1 MKRENSLQKK
11 SEWAF
16 KEDWIEDVTEDNDL
30 VYLGAALATEV
41 FEKTK
46 TNTEKKRLKNQVN
59 KINKDLGRLN
69 AEKDDEEKTPGQ
81 FAEEVQIEI
90 ERKTTSK
97 RGDLAKN

>member
-1 MKRENSLQKK
+1 MNRK
-11 SEWAF
+11 
-16 KEDWIEDVTEDNDL
+16 DVTEDNDL
-30 VYLGAALATEV
+30 VYLGVALATEV

-81 FAEEVQIEI
+81 FAEEVQIER
-90 ERKTTSK
+90 ERKTKSK

>member
-1 MKRENSLQKK
+1 MNQK
-11 SEWAF
+11 
-16 KEDWIEDVTEDNDL
+16 DVTEDNDL

-81 FAEEVQIEI
+81 FAEEVQIER
-90 ERKTTSK
+90 ERKTKSK

>member
-1 MKRENSLQKK
+1 MNRK
-11 SEWAF
+11 
-16 KEDWIEDVTEDNDL
+16 DVTEDNDL

-81 FAEEVQIEI
+81 FVEEVQIER
-90 ERKTTSK
+90 ERKTKSK